1 MEHFLGDQIIL
12 SNQVSFDIEISIFI
26 QRFSSRVDLWSGFC
40 CCFQCASLVS
50 LVSVVHTWIL
60 QALILFDSLCGINK
74 LQHLR

>member
-1 MEHFLGDQIIL
+1 MEHFIGDQNIL

-40 CCFQCASLVS
+40 FCFRCASLVS

-60 QALILFDSLCGINK
+60 QALTLFPTVYVE
-74 LQHLR
+74 